1 MAIMKTQKGLQEK
14 LDELEM
20 FCNAESNTIVE
31 IQGEIQA
38 LKFALD
44 KPNAKT
50 NKILILF
57 LGSISQYFASNFMRC

>member
-1 MAIMKTQKGLQEK
+1 MAITKTQKGLQEK

-20 FCNAESNTIVE
+20 FCNAEVHTTAE

-44 KPNAKT
+44 KPDAET
-50 NKILILF
+50 
-57 LGSISQYFASNFMRC
+57 